1 MTESNPCLSAAIT
14 YARNPQ
20 RPLFIFPAKPGEKKS
35 RVAGRHAADGKNWG
49 MTNNLN
55 TIQAY
60 WNKWPDSNV
69 CIVTGEIN
77 GIFVVETDT
86 AAHGK
91 DGAAALQGLIETN
104 KGDWPTT
111 LTARSPSGSI
121 HYYFTWPEGNI
132 TVLNSD
138 NKLAPGVD
146 VRGEGGMVVA
156 PPSLNPKYNARYEWV
171 SPAGT
176 GIVKAPSWLIELIA
190 SKPVTRRLGDPQ
202 APIDKVAQAMEYI
215 PNHDAVVWDVP
226 DHRSGGVKAR
236 TGWDGWNDISMAL
249 YRATAGSEEGF
260 RIFEKWCQKNEV
272 KYNAKYT
279 RYSWFR
285 RYVTSPP
292 RGIGAGTLFML
303 ADEYQPGWRGIWEE
317 EHPEETAAQKDEYKK
332 KKRTEDEA
340 ETRAAIEKAKKKK
353 TKSAA
358 VATLFKPAAD
368 KAVARVERTAK
379 EDFVVKVY
387 EDEIHK
393 AVDLT
398 EDCLIANGS
407 PFYIYGGMLVMPV
420 TTKVRA
426 HTEKLT
432 TIATFAE
439 VELNYMLDH
448 TNRCIDYKKYDAK
461 AKDWKSVDSPLK
473 VITRLLSRV
482 SVLKFPKVTGL
493 ITTPTMRPDGSLLLE
508 AGYDADTGLL
518 LVDPPAIDTIPD
530 SPTQKQAVS
539 ALALLEDLLDEFPFA
554 DDVAKAVALSALITP
569 IVRGAFPVAP
579 MHVNRAPVMSSG
591 KSYLFDC
598 VATMAVGQ
606 NMPATAA
613 GQNDEETEKRL
624 GAALLAGQPLINI
637 DNVNGFL
644 GGDALCQYVERP
656 TVSIRIL
663 GKSVNKTI
671 ESRGTTFFATGNNIT
686 LIGDMTRRVVIST
699 LDPKIERP
707 ELREFKKKPKDMI
720 AANRGK
726 YVSAALTICK
736 AYVAAGRPGKAKA
749 LGSFEQWSDTVRSAL
764 MWLGKADPVA
774 SMEIARDEDPK
785 LVEHR
790 ALLLEWAAVIGRGRG
805 QRITLSSLIEE
816 ATSPGSD
823 GGYSEFDFKWPDL
836 NAAVMRVA
844 SVYNRPPDLTRLGN
858 WMRMHKN
865 RVLEGLRFVQEPNT
879 KGQSKWWVEKV
890 SDPDED
896 VVGMRMADN
905 VIKPSFGDR

>member
-1 MTESNPCLSAAIT
+1 MTDDASNPCLAAAIA

-20 RPLFIFPAKPGEKKS
+20 RPLFVFPAKPGEKKS
-35 RVAGRHAADGKNWG
+35 RVAGRHSADGKNWG

-86 AAHGK
+86 ADHGK
-91 DGAAALQGLIETN
+91 DGESALLALVAANGGE
-104 KGDWPTT
+104 WPDT

-121 HYYFTWPEGNI
+121 HYYFTWPDNNI
-132 TVLNSD
+132 TILNSD

-156 PPSLNPKYNARYEWV
+156 PPSINPKYATRYEWI
-171 SPAGT
+171 SNEGI
-176 GIVKAPSWLIELIA
+176 GIVKAPKWLLDLIA
-190 SKPVTRRLGDPQ
+190 SKLVSRRLGDPQ
-202 APIDKVAQAMEYI
+202 APVDKIAQAMELI

-226 DHRSGGVKAR
+226 DFRSGEVKVR

-260 RIFEKWCQKNEV
+260 KIFDKWCQKNGV

-303 ADEYQPGWRGIWEE
+303 ADEYAPGWRGIWEE
-317 EHPEETAAQKDEYKK
+317 EHPEETAAQKQEFKEN
-332 KKRTEDEA
+332 RRAEDIA
-340 ETRAAIEKAKKKK
+340 ETKKAITVAARKQVHKKA
-353 TKSAA
+353 
-358 VATLFKPAAD
+358 
-368 KAVARVERTAK
+368 
-379 EDFVVKVY
+379 DFTIKVTS
-387 EDEIHK
+387 DEIHT

-398 EDCLIANGS
+398 EESLLAISS
-407 PFYIYGGMLVMPV
+407 PFYIYGGMLMMPV
-420 TTKVRA
+420 TTKVRS
-426 HTEKLT
+426 HDEKMT
-432 TIATFAE
+432 TIATFHE
-439 VELNYMLDH
+439 VQLNYMLDH
-448 TNRCIDYKKYDAK
+448 TNRHIDYKSYDVK
-461 AKDWKSVDSPLK
+461 AKDWKSIDPPLK
-473 VITRLLSRV
+473 VITRLLARV
-482 SVLKFPKVTGL
+482 SVLKFPKVSGL

-508 AGYDADTGLL
+508 AGYDAETGLL
-518 LVDPPAIDTIPD
+518 LVDPPSIDPIPD
-530 SPTQKQAVS
+530 KPTQAQAAK

-598 VATMAVGQ
+598 VATMAIGQ

-624 GAALLAGQPLINI
+624 GAALLSGQPLINI
-637 DNVNGFL
+637 DNVNGLL
-644 GGDALCQYVERP
+644 GGDALCQYIERP

-663 GKSVNKTI
+663 GKSENKTI

-686 LIGDMTRRVVIST
+686 LVGDMTRRVVIST

-707 ELREFKKKPKDMI
+707 ELREFRKQPKAMI

-726 YVSAALTICK
+726 YISAALTVCK
-736 AYVAAGRPGKAKA
+736 AYVVAGRPGKAKP
-749 LGSFEQWSDTVRSAL
+749 LGSFEAWSDTVRSAL
-764 MWLGKADPVA
+764 MWLGKADPVE

-790 ALLLEWAAVIGRGRG
+790 ALLLEWASVIGRGRG
-805 QRITLSSLIEE
+805 QRVTLSSLIEE
-816 ATSPGSD
+816 ATSPGSG

-865 RVLEGLRFVQEPNT
+865 RVLDGLRFVQEPNA
-879 KGQSKWWVEKV
+879 KGSSKWWVERV

-896 VVGMRMADN
+896 VTGLRLAEN
-905 VIKPSFGDR
+905 VVKPSFGDR